1 MDICLASVEGCAP
14 RRGPMDVFG
23 SWCAQTA
30 LSCCLA
36 LWHLI
41 VESDVDLCR
50 AQNHVG
56 KPIFWLRVVKKISSN
71 TFKFPEF
78 HHVKSQ
84 PFLCFMVIDWVILV
98 RFNHQFCWVFMH
110 WLERFPMLYN
120 SVITEKILNFFWE
133 MADPI
138 VGKIQLILALLR
150 GQLGKLI
157 ETATFK

>member
-1 MDICLASVEGCAP
+1 
-14 RRGPMDVFG
+14 
-23 SWCAQTA
+23 
-30 LSCCLA
+30 
-36 LWHLI
+36 
-41 VESDVDLCR
+41 
-50 AQNHVG
+50 
-56 KPIFWLRVVKKISSN
+56 
-71 TFKFPEF
+71 
-78 HHVKSQ
+78 
-84 PFLCFMVIDWVILV
+84 
-98 RFNHQFCWVFMH
+98 MH